1 MGDAYPAPPHPLRVR
16 LVAQALLAG
25 KEGEPQV
32 RECFCDVAFPQKRG
46 TCYTMQAAF
55 TIGYLTQQTRADIP
69 CPDQLQRV
77 LASALLSAPHPLRRI
92 VAPSLSA
99 RGVRAKRRWR
109 DGTAARATVRR
120 PRSTASTSTRTSC
133 CANRGANT
141 EREQNR
147 PGSRSRERRVAGSAG
162 RHGESVPSLRR
173 VRRTEAGRL
182 EARWSGSSA
191 EGAVPPSLQMHLPQL
206 TQHAKAAASKTTTT
220 RRGPHIS
227 SSSGLSATPKH
238 SAAMV
243 MR

>member
-1 MGDAYPAPPHPLRVR
+1 M
-16 LVAQALLAG
+16 
-25 KEGEPQV
+25 
-32 RECFCDVAFPQKRG
+32 
-46 TCYTMQAAF
+46 
-55 TIGYLTQQTRADIP
+55 
-69 CPDQLQRV
+69 

-147 PGSRSRERRVAGSAG
+147 PGVGRARVGEKGRGLGGTAWRIRSEFTARAAHRSRPTR
-162 RHGESVPSLRR
+162 P
-173 VRRTEAGRL
+173 
-182 EARWSGSSA
+182 RWSGSSA
-191 EGAVPPSLQMHLPQL
+191 EGAVPPSLQMHPPQL